1 MCGHRESWCQ
11 EINDFLEA
19 QTVKA
24 LRKYAVDVGLPE
36 ETVRGSRES
45 GGEREAYVSQPPKF
59 PGILWALRSLTS
71 QDILL
76 AARFFCRRLSVSQEI
91 VLAKERRDRTERRSP
106 SGPK

>member
-45 GGEREAYVSQPPKF
+45 GGEREAYVSQPPKL
-59 PGILWALRSLTS
+59 PGILQGLCAL
-71 QDILL
+71 
-76 AARFFCRRLSVSQEI
+76 
-91 VLAKERRDRTERRSP
+91 
-106 SGPK
+106 

>member
-45 GGEREAYVSQPPKF
+45 GGEREAYVS
-59 PGILWALRSLTS
+59 RS
-71 QDILL
+71 
-76 AARFFCRRLSVSQEI
+76 FFCRRLSVSQGI
-91 VLAKERRDRTERRSP
+91 VLAKERRDRTERRSL
-106 SGPK
+106 SWPK